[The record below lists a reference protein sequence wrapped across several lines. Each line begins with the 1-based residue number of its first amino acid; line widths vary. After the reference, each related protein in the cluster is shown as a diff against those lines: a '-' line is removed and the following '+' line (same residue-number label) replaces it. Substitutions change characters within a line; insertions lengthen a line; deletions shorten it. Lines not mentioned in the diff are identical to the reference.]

1 MSAEQGNRVIFSS
14 VRGEGIML
22 PRSKLQGVIRLTLN
36 CQQHYKEK
44 ETKGPAITERFKE
57 FTFIALAKK

>member
-1 MSAEQGNRVIFSS
+1 
-14 VRGEGIML
+14 ML